1 MRHSIFKTHG
11 NNILQMR
18 TFMSGRKLKITA
30 SWRSAAPPQ
39 IADLHDTGSGTTL
52 LGVRRDKA
60 ALFQWVKVPPG

>member
-39 IADLHDTGSGTTL
+39 IADLHDTGSWTTL
-52 LGVRRDKA
+52 LGRVLTMT
-60 ALFQWVKVPPG
+60 ALKIYKPEWPV